1 MINLVHKTDSRS
13 VYQGIFHRISIPA
26 KWLITFLLILS
37 MGCAEDREPGNV
49 NNTSQDAPPIL
60 IDGGT
65 VVVMDSAGT
74 ILKGGAVL
82 IENDRITGLLEPDA
96 PRPEGVVRIDA
107 TGHLVIPG
115 LINTHGHAAMS
126 LLRGMADDLPLLTW
140 LNDYIFPAEAA
151 LVEPD
156 FVYWGTL
163 LSSIEM
169 LKSGTTTF
177 ADMYFFRDDVVRA
190 TTTAGIRAVTGPGI
204 IGFPAPDYASPEE
217 SLSDA
222 AEFMEQYQDH
232 PIIIPS
238 VAAHAVYTTSLSDI
252 EAAFQIAEHYDAP
265 FQIHILEDPS
275 ENTTFHELTG
285 MGVIE
290 ALNSIGAL
298 RPGTVLAHSIFLSD
312 EDISQVAASGA
323 GIAHNPQSNMKL
335 GIARVAPI
343 TKALSAGIPV
353 GLGTD
358 GPASNNDLDL
368 FDEMDTAAKVHKLAL
383 GDPAALPAETVFRMA
398 TMGSARVLNL
408 HKEIG
413 SLEPGKR
420 ADVVLVDMDRAGL
433 TPHYRVYSHLVYAVS
448 GSDVNT
454 VIVNG
459 RIVVQDR
466 KILTVDEREVIE
478 KARTFG
484 DQVRQVMAELGR

>member
-1 MINLVHKTDSRS
+1 MDNYTHT
-13 VYQGIFHRISIPA
+13 
-26 KWLITFLLILS
+26 KWLLTLLLTISVGTSERLVS
-37 MGCAEDREPGNV
+37 AQSQ
-49 NNTSQDAPPIL
+49 NNPPDEHPIL

-65 VVVMDSAGT
+65 VVVMDSTGT
-74 ILKGGAVL
+74 ILDGGAVL
-82 IENDRITGLLEPDA
+82 IEGDRIVSLLDVDV
-96 PRPEGVVRIDA
+96 PRPEGVQRIDA

-126 LLRGMADDLPLLTW
+126 LLRGLADDLPLLTW

-151 LVEPD
+151 LVAPD

-190 TTTAGIRAVTGPGI
+190 TIDAGIRTITGPTV
-204 IGFPAPDYASPEE
+204 IGFPAPDYTSAEE
-217 SLSDA
+217 SLADA
-222 AEFMEQYQDH
+222 DEFMAQYQNH
-232 PIIIPS
+232 ATVIPS
-238 VAAHAVYTTSLSDI
+238 VSAHALYTTPLSDI
-252 EAAFQIAEHYDAP
+252 ENAFQLAERYDAP
-265 FQIHILEDPS
+265 FQIHVLEDSS
-275 ENTTFHELTG
+275 ENTISRELTG

-298 RPGTVLAHSIFLSD
+298 RPGTVLAHSVFLTD
-312 EDISQVAASGA
+312 EDISQIAASGA

-335 GIARVAPI
+335 GIARAAPV
-343 TKALSAGIPV
+343 TTALAAGIPV

-358 GPASNNDLDL
+358 GPAANNDLDL
-368 FDEMDTAAKVHKLAL
+368 FDEMDSAAKVQKLTL

-398 TMGSARVLNL
+398 TMGGAHVLNL
-408 HKEIG
+408 HNEIG

-420 ADVVLVDMDRAGL
+420 ADVVLIDMERAGL
-433 TPHYRVYSHLVYAVS
+433 TPRYRVYSHLVYAVR
-448 GSDVNT
+448 GSDVAT

-459 RIVVQDR
+459 RIVVR
-466 KILTVDEREVIE
+466 NREIITVDEATVIA
-478 KARTFG
+478 KAKTFG
-484 DQVRQVMAELGR
+484 NQVQRVMAEIGNE

>member
-1 MINLVHKTDSRS
+1 MYRCMNNLSQLR
-13 VYQGIFHRISIPA
+13 
-26 KWLITFLLILS
+26 WLSALLLVMG
-37 MGCAEDREPGNV
+37 MGCTDHREPDVGGGV
-49 NNTSQDAPPIL
+49 SQDTRPIL

-74 ILKGGAVL
+74 ILENGAIL
-82 IENDRITGLLEPDA
+82 IEGDRIAALLEPDA
-96 PRPEGVVRIDA
+96 PRPDNVQQIDA

-126 LLRGMADDLPLLTW
+126 LLRGLADDLPLLTW

-151 LVEPD
+151 LVAPD

-177 ADMYFFRDDVVRA
+177 ADMYFFREDVVRA
-190 TTTAGIRAVTGPGI
+190 TTSAGIRTVAGPTI
-204 IGFPAPDYASPEE
+204 IGFPAPDYASPEA
-217 SLSDA
+217 SLENA
-222 AEFMEQYQDH
+222 AAFMEQYQNH
-232 PIIIPS
+232 PLVIPS
-238 VAAHAVYTTSLSDI
+238 ISAHALYTTSLSDI
-252 EAAFQIAEHYDAP
+252 EAAFQIAEHYNAP
-265 FQIHILEDPS
+265 FQIHTLEDAS
-275 ENTTFHELTG
+275 ENTTSHELTG

-298 RPGTVLAHSIFLSD
+298 RPGTVLAHSVYLSD
-312 EDISQVAASGA
+312 EDILQIAASGA

-335 GIARVAPI
+335 GIPSVAPI
-343 TKALSAGIPV
+343 TKALATGIPV

-368 FDEMDTAAKVHKLAL
+368 FHEMDTAAKVQKLML

-398 TMGSARVLNL
+398 TMGGARVLNL
-408 HKEIG
+408 QDEIG

-420 ADVVLVDMDRAGL
+420 ADVVLINMERAGL
-433 TPHYRVYSHLVYAVS
+433 TPHYRAYSHLVYAVS
-448 GSDVNT
+448 GSDVTT

-459 RIVVQDR
+459 RVVVRDR
-466 KILTVDEREVIE
+466 EILTVNETEVI
-478 KARTFG
+478 KQARTFG
-484 DQVRQVMAELGR
+484 DQVLQVMAELGR

>member
-1 MINLVHKTDSRS
+1 M
-13 VYQGIFHRISIPA
+13 YQGINTNKCVPIYSEL
-26 KWLITFLLILS
+26 LIALLLILS
-37 MGCAEDREPGNV
+37 GGCAGDREIEEGDPR
-49 NNTSQDAPPIL
+49 TIL
-60 IDGGT
+60 VDGGT

-74 ILKGGAVL
+74 ILEGGAVL
-82 IENDRITGLLEPDA
+82 IEDDRVAALLEFGA
-96 PRPEGVVRIDA
+96 PRPEGIMRIDA
-107 TGHLVIPG
+107 TGNLVIPG

-126 LLRGMADDLPLLTW
+126 LLRGLADDLPLLTW

-151 LVEPD
+151 LVDPD

-177 ADMYFFRDDVVRA
+177 ADMYYFRDDIVKA
-190 TTTAGIRAVTGPGI
+190 SAEAGIRIVTGPHV
-204 IGFPAPDYASPEE
+204 IGFPAPDHASPEE

-238 VAAHAVYTTSLSDI
+238 VAAHAVYTTSLLDI
-252 EAAFQIAEHYDAP
+252 EAAFRLAQRYDAP
-265 FQIHILEDPS
+265 FQIHVLEDPS
-275 ENTTFHELTG
+275 ENTTFRELAG

-312 EDISQVAASGA
+312 EDVSQIAASGA

-335 GIARVAPI
+335 GIASVSPVI
-343 TKALSAGIPV
+343 KALSAGIPV

-398 TMGSARVLNL
+398 TMGGARVLNL
-408 HKEIG
+408 HEEIG

-433 TPHYRVYSHLVYAVS
+433 TPHYRVYSHLVYAVR

-459 RIVVQDR
+459 RIVVKDR
-466 KILTVDEREVIE
+466 EILTVDEQEVIE
-478 KARTFG
+478 RARSFG
-484 DQVRQVMAELGR
+484 NRVQQVMAELGR